1 MTVAGRLR
9 DAAAALGPGASTAR
23 LDVELLMAHAL
34 GVSRSDLLL
43 RHMRDPAPPAFEPL
57 FARRRASEPVAY
69 IMGHAEF
76 WSLDLAVTP
85 AVASPVAVKPRVIK
99 GGKAGGIA

>member
-1 MTVAGRLR
+1 MTVAERLR

-57 FARRRASEPVAY
+57 FARRRA
-69 IMGHAEF
+69 
-76 WSLDLAVTP
+76 
-85 AVASPVAVKPRVIK
+85 ASRLPTSWAMRSS
-99 GGKAGGIA
+99 GAWTWR